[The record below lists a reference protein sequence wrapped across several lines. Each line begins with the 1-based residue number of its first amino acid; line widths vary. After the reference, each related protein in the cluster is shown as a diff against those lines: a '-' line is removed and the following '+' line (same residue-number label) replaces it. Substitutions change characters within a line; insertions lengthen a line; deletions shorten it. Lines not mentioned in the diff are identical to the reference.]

1 MSPEHIA
8 LIQQWGYWLMF
19 GAAIIEGETFLVLG
33 GVAAA
38 AGMLDLGWIILL
50 SIIGCLIHDCFL
62 FYLGRYLGPKILK
75 RKPNWQPKI
84 DRISL
89 MIDKYNF
96 WLILG
101 FRFAYGLRTIIPFA
115 LGMSKI
121 SNIKFMVFDTIGAII
136 WVLVFLLGGYYFGN
150 ALEVILHKL
159 SLTHLVKEYWHISI
173 ILLFLVLFTVSFL
186 LVRLRKRRARKK
198 QEKQSK
204 QLKLDMEV

>member
-1 MSPEHIA
+1 MSPDHIA

-38 AGMLDLGWIILL
+38 AGMLDLGWIIIL

-62 FYLGRYLGPKILK
+62 FYLGRYVGPKILK
-75 RKPNWQPKI
+75 RKPNWQPKV

-101 FRFAYGLRTIIPFA
+101 FRFTYGLRTIIPFA
-115 LGMSKI
+115 LGMSNI
-121 SNIKFMVFDTIGAII
+121 SNAKFMLFDTIGAIV
-136 WVLVFLLGGYYFGN
+136 WVLVFLLGGYYFGS
-150 ALEVILHKL
+150 ALGIILHKL
-159 SLTHLVKEYWHISI
+159 SLVHLVKEYWHVSI
-173 ILLFLVLFTVSFL
+173 VVLFLVIFMISFL
-186 LVRLRKRRARKK
+186 LVKLRKRRARQKH
-198 QEKQSK
+198 EKQM
-204 QLKLDMEV
+204 KLDMEV